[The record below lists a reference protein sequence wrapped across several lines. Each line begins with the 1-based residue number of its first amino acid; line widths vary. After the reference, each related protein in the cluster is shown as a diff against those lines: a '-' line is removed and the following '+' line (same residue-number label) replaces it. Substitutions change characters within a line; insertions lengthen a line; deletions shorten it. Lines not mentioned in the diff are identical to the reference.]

1 MANEIT
7 TTDRAPGAEA
17 ISRLARLP
25 RTWTKTEALKL
36 AGDDPLATLAAAKAS
51 IVAGITDLPHAGNRE
66 QWAAAMASR
75 LDPLAAKIAPT
86 MSVQQGQAW
95 RNAMIDA
102 LSNLPGMVSI
112 TAAKRALHQ
121 PMQFI
126 SEVEG
131 AIRAAAELIILER
144 KDAIARIQWLITD
157 LETCQRPQI
166 AAPSEEPPTP
176 DELAAMMD
184 GVKDPD
190 LKAMLRRAAI
200 NSGWQPPASD
210 EAISA

>member
-1 MANEIT
+1 M
-7 TTDRAPGAEA
+7 
-17 ISRLARLP
+17 ARLP

-36 AGDDPLATLAAAKAS
+36 AGDNPLAALAEAKAS
-51 IVAGITDLPHAGNRE
+51 IFAGMTDLPNAENRKE
-66 QWAAAMASR
+66 WAAAMASR

-86 MSVQQGQAW
+86 MSVAQGQAW

-102 LSNLPGMVSI
+102 LANLPGMVSI

-157 LETCQRPQI
+157 LETCQRPQL
-166 AAPSEEPPTP
+166 AAPPEAPPTP
-176 DELAAMMD
+176 AELAAMMD

-190 LKAMLRRAAI
+190 LKAMLRRT
-200 NSGWQPPASD
+200 
-210 EAISA
+210 AISAGWAPPAEDKAIAA